1 MGGIAY
7 LGDMMKKLGSQIGDV
22 DSVEATFKRGKDKLV
37 SAVGEAYTFITE
49 DDESQSLPKDAQ
61 NTSNTSSAPNAALQ
75 TPSKSNSQAS
85 GIPAT
90 PSHFP
95 STPSSAP
102 SSSNTSVPVTT
113 SPAPTSAAS
122 TSRPSLASPT
132 FASLFEAK
140 HGNVDLAALENLS
153 MQSSIQLQQ
162 IVRKLSETQRAQV
175 TEQQEQLRS
184 IFAIDAA
191 NETNPTL
198 DLATLSLPGSPSDQ
212 DSASES
218 NQAREKFTTHIAA
231 LHQKL
236 AFYASRTSSLQGFAL
251 KALSELEVPENGD
264 IKALSEG
271 TLNYRGKMQLE
282 ALRQLAEF
290 TALSIHQILLLAEH
304 VQQEHTVNPNIDLV
318 AYAQMMHSL
327 ALTVRSHASTIAGQ
341 IIAAMRVLGNSFKE
355 RATNGASSS
364 HPDTPTLGPSTLKRI
379 SAGISN
385 VQLDLATAM
394 SSIIDASRFTLAL
407 FQYLQAQGVNTE

>member
-1 MGGIAY
+1 MGGIAF
-7 LGDMMKKLGSQIGDV
+7 LGDMVKKIGSQIGDV
-22 DSVEATFKRGKDKLV
+22 DQMEATLKRGKEKLV
-37 SAVGEAYTFITE
+37 TAVGDAYSFITE
-49 DDESQSLPKDAQ
+49 DEETQRQPSEGNPS
-61 NTSNTSSAPNAALQ
+61 SSSASASNHAPQ
-75 TPSKSNSQAS
+75 TPSKSTSAVPN
-85 GIPAT
+85 T

-102 SSSNTSVPVTT
+102 SSSNTSVPVST
-113 SPAPTSAAS
+113 SPAPTAS
-122 TSRPSLASPT
+122 TAASRPSLASPT

-162 IVRKLSETQRAQV
+162 IVRKLSESQRAHV

-184 IFAIDAA
+184 IFAQDSLTDSAA
-191 NETNPTL
+191 SL
-198 DLATLSLPGSPSDQ
+198 DLASLVLPAA
-212 DSASES
+212 ASEQEVGS
-218 NQAREKFTTHIAA
+218 EAQQAREKFATHIAA

-236 AFYASRTSSLQGFAL
+236 SFYASRTSSLQGFAL
-251 KALSELEVPENGD
+251 KALSEVVVPEDGD
-264 IKALSEG
+264 IKSLSEG

-290 TALSIHQILLLAEH
+290 TALSIHQLLLLAEH
-304 VQQEHTVNPNIDLV
+304 VQQERASNPQMDLTS
-318 AYAQMMHSL
+318 YAEMMHSI
-327 ALTVRSHASTIAGQ
+327 ALTTRAHASAISNQ
-341 IIAAMRVLGNSFKE
+341 IIAAMRALGNSFKE
-355 RATNGASSS
+355 KANGTPNK
-364 HPDTPTLGPSTLKRI
+364 HPETATLGPSTLKRI

-407 FQYLQAQGVNTE
+407 FQHLQAQNVNSE